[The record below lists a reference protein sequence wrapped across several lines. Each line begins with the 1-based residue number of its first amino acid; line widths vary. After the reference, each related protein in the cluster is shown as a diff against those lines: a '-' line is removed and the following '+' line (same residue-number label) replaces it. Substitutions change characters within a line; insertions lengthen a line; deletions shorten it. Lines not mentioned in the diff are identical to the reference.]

1 MAQQSQ
7 PTNRQDVVDEHTQR
21 AGNGS
26 DGRRGLRGRDGGER
40 RSMAFANY
48 MKVALGELLIRI
60 ALLLIGCALLYIAV
74 WINFNAG
81 HEILAG
87 LLSPD
92 SPPAIVVSIARLLAP
107 AIGLWLI

>member
-1 MAQQSQ
+1 MV
-7 PTNRQDVVDEHTQR
+7 PTGAETCGAV
-21 AGNGS
+21 
-26 DGRRGLRGRDGGER
+26 DGGER

-48 MKVALGELLIRI
+48 VKVALGGLLIRI
-60 ALLLIGCALLYIAV
+60 ALLLAGCALLYIAV

-92 SPPAIVVSIARLLAP
+92 SPTAIVVSVARLLAP
-107 AIGLWLI
+107 ALGLWLIYRGLR